1 MSIESLKRQ
10 QPGTQGP
17 ASPTHRTV
25 DANLRN
31 RLPNLVIVGVM
42 KCGTT
47 SLHYYLGLHPDIHM
61 SREKE
66 IEFFIEERHWNRGPE
81 WYARQFDVR
90 GRVRGESSPNYTAT
104 RRFPGV
110 AGRMR
115 DIVPDARLIFMV
127 RDPIER
133 LVSHWIHNYTHGRE
147 ERSFV
152 EILNDDRYLERSMYA
167 VQLEPYL
174 ERFPREQIFIIEMER
189 MRARRLDVL
198 RDVFAFLDVNA
209 DFISP
214 RFGVERHRTERKR
227 VKTKAGRW
235 IARTQF
241 ANWIES
247 LPQSIRWP
255 ARDLLYYPF
264 SRPLVRPVLDTAQ
277 RSRLVEILQPDA
289 ARFRTM
295 SGLACESW
303 SL

>member
-1 MSIESLKRQ
+1 MSIESL
-10 QPGTQGP
+10 QGP
-17 ASPTHRTV
+17 QSGTRGTASSTHRTV
-25 DANLRN
+25 DANLRDQ
-31 RLPNLVIVGVM
+31 LPNLIIVGAM

-47 SLHYYLGLHPDIHM
+47 SLHYYLSLHPDIRM

-66 IEFFIEERHWNRGPE
+66 IEFFIEERRWNRGPA
-81 WYARQFDVR
+81 WYARQFDAR

-110 AGRMR
+110 AGRIR

-133 LVSHWIHNYTHGRE
+133 LVSHWVHNFTHGRE
-147 ERSFV
+147 RRSFV
-152 EILNDDRYLERSMYA
+152 EILADDRYLERSMYA

-174 ERFPREQIFIIEMER
+174 ERFPREQILIIEMEHL
-189 MRARRLDVL
+189 RARRLDVL
-198 RDVFAFLDVNA
+198 RDVFTFLDVNA
-209 DFISP
+209 DFVSP

-227 VKTKAGRW
+227 VKTNAGRW
-235 IARTQF
+235 IASTRF
-241 ANWIES
+241 AHWVES
-247 LPQSIRWP
+247 LPQPIRWP

-264 SRPLVRPVLDTAQ
+264 SRPLVRPVLDSAQ
-277 RSRLVEILQPDA
+277 RSPLVEILQPDA